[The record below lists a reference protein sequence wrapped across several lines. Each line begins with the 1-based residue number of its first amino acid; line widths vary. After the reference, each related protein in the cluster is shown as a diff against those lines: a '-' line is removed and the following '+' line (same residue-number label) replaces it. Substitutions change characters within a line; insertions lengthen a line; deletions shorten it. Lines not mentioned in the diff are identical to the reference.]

1 MTTTTK
7 IEFSTLAQEEVRSIL
22 AQYPKDK
29 SKSALIPL
37 LHLAQAEFDGWLS
50 PQVMDHV
57 AEILQI
63 KPIEVYE
70 VASFY
75 TMFNLEPV
83 GKYLIEVCHTSSC
96 WLMGA
101 EDIISYLE
109 RKLETQ
115 VGKITNDGM
124 FQLKR
129 VECLGSCGTAPMF
142 QIGAQFYENLT
153 FEKIDTILSELRIEN
168 KRSRY
173 C

>member
-7 IEFSTLAQEEVRSIL
+7 IEFSTLAQEEVKSIL

-29 SKSALIPL
+29 TKSALIPL

-50 PQVMDHV
+50 PQVMDYV
-57 AEILQI
+57 ADILQI

-101 EDIISYLE
+101 EDIITYLE

-124 FQLKR
+124 FQIKR

>member
-57 AEILQI
+57 ADILKI

-124 FQLKR
+124 FQIKR